1 MQTLSMRMI
10 FVLLAAALLNP
21 LPASALGNVVEPEAD
36 EVPGTSGGIPPPPGE
51 PVPVT
56 PSPSNAPGSN
66 TVYPTAPE
74 VAAEC
79 RPASENCP
87 VTDAGRGEVIMTD
100 ELPLGSTVKRA
111 DDDDPNVSESGYPTS
126 VGSGSAGS
134 GITGT
139 PTGPAGVAGTPA
151 NPQQPGPVIGIGR

>member
-1 MQTLSMRMI
+1 MQTFSMRI
-10 FVLLAAALLNP
+10 FFVLLAAAMLVP

-36 EVPGTSGGIPPPPGE
+36 EVPGTGGGIPPPPGE
-51 PVPVT
+51 PVLVVP
-56 PSPSNAPGSN
+56 PPSNAPGSN
-66 TVYPTAPE
+66 TVYPTQPE

-87 VTDAGRGEVIMTD
+87 VTDAGGGQVIMTD
-100 ELPLGSTVKRA
+100 ELPLGSTVTRGNGPVI
-111 DDDDPNVSESGYPTS
+111 DESGYPTS

>member
-1 MQTLSMRMI
+1 MQTLSMRII
-10 FVLLAAALLNP
+10 FALLATAMLIP

-51 PVPVT
+51 PEPVVPE
-56 PSPSNAPGSN
+56 PSNAPGSN
-66 TVYPTAPE
+66 VVYPTQPE

-87 VTDAGRGEVIMTD
+87 VTDAGGKQVIMTD
-100 ELPLGSTVKRA
+100 ELPLGSTVKRGG
-111 DDDDPNVSESGYPTS
+111 DDPTVGESGYPTS

-134 GITGT
+134 GVTGV
-139 PTGPAGVAGTPA
+139 PTGPAGVSGTPT
-151 NPQQPGPVIGIGR
+151 NPGDAGPIIGIGR